1 MKIKSNKGAR
11 RLINAVLIE
20 AARQAIKRPTKS
32 RPYERDKAMAFFKSE
47 WGRLLLDN
55 SSIKE
60 FTTEQ
65 VIRKLEARMQ

>member
-1 MKIKSNKGAR
+1 MKIRSDKGAR
-11 RLINAVLIE
+11 RLINAILIE
-20 AARQAIKRPTKS
+20 ASREAIKRPTKS
-32 RPYERDKAMAFFKSE
+32 KPFERDKAMAFFKSQ

-60 FTTEQ
+60 YTTEQ